1 MRNGRNGN
9 EGDADPAPR
18 PDAPPSGA
26 VSDAAPAE
34 PARRAQRAPAFVFI
48 FITVL
53 LDMLA
58 LGMIIPVLPKLVVD
72 FLGGDTAQAA
82 EILGVFGTAWALMQ
96 FGFSPVQGALSDR
109 FGRRPLILMSNFGL
123 GLDYILM
130 ALAPSLLWLFVG
142 RVISGITAASIS
154 TAYAYI
160 ADVTPGEQRA
170 ARFGLLGV
178 AFGAGFVFGPALG
191 GLAGNISPRLPFWIA
206 AALSLANGLYGL
218 LVLPES
224 LPAERR
230 APFAWRRANPFG
242 ALTLL
247 RSQPQLSGLA
257 TVNFLGNLA
266 HASLPSISVLYMQ
279 YRYGWDER
287 TVGFTMAGVGLCA
300 MIVQGGLVGRTV
312 QRFGERTTL
321 IMGLCFGIA
330 GFAVFGLASTG
341 VQFWSGIPLLS
352 LWGFASPSALG
363 LMSRRVSAS
372 EQGQLQGANSSLM
385 GVANM
390 LGPGLFTQVLA
401 FFIGTGGAWHL
412 PGAAF
417 LLASGLLLTAAVVA
431 LRATSRE

>member
-1 MRNGRNGN
+1 MS
-9 EGDADPAPR
+9 EIPTASEAP
-18 PDAPPSGA
+18 
-26 VSDAAPAE
+26 AAP
-34 PARRAQRAPAFVFI
+34 AQRAPAFVFV

-58 LGMIIPVLPKLVVD
+58 LGMIIPVLPRLVVD
-72 FLGGDTAQAA
+72 FLGGDTARAA
-82 EILGVFGTAWALMQ
+82 QIFGVFGTAWALMQ
-96 FGFSPVQGALSDR
+96 FVFSPVQGALSDR

-130 ALAPSLLWLFVG
+130 ALAPSLVWLFVG

-160 ADVTPGEQRA
+160 ADVTPGEKRA
-170 ARFGLLGV
+170 GRFGLLGV

-206 AALSLANGLYGL
+206 AALSLANALYGL

-224 LPAERR
+224 LPPERR
-230 APFAWRRANPFG
+230 SALVWRRANAFG
-242 ALTLL
+242 ALALL
-247 RSQPQLSGLA
+247 ASQPQLSALA
-257 TVNFLGNLA
+257 TVSFLSNLA
-266 HASLPSISVLYMQ
+266 HASLPSISVLYMR
-279 YRYGWDER
+279 YRYGWDEG
-287 TVGFTMAGVGLCA
+287 TVGLTLAGVGLCA
-300 MIVQGGLVGRTV
+300 MIVQGGLIGRTV

-321 IMGLCFGIA
+321 IMGLGFGVA
-330 GFAVFGLASTG
+330 GFALCGLASTG
-341 VQFWSGIPLLS
+341 LMFWSAIPLLA

-390 LGPGLFTQVLA
+390 LGPVLFTQA
-401 FFIGTGGAWHL
+401 FALFIGAGAWQL

-417 LLASGLLLTAAVVA
+417 GLAAALLLIAAAVA
-431 LRATSRE
+431 LRATARA

>member
-1 MRNGRNGN
+1 MS
-9 EGDADPAPR
+9 EIPPA
-18 PDAPPSGA
+18 S
-26 VSDAAPAE
+26 E
-34 PARRAQRAPAFVFI
+34 PARRTPAFIFI

-72 FLGGDTAQAA
+72 FLGGDTARAA
-82 EILGVFGTAWALMQ
+82 QIFGVFGTAWALMQ
-96 FGFSPVQGALSDR
+96 FVFSPVQGALSDR

-123 GLDYILM
+123 GFDYILM

-160 ADVTPGEQRA
+160 ADVTPGEKRA

-206 AALSLANGLYGL
+206 AALSLANALYGL

-224 LPAERR
+224 LPPERR
-230 APFAWRRANPFG
+230 SGFAWRRANPFG

-247 RSQPQLSGLA
+247 RSQSQLSALA
-257 TVNFLGNLA
+257 AVNFLGNLA
-266 HASLPSISVLYMQ
+266 HASLPSIGVLYMQ

-300 MIVQGGLVGRTV
+300 MIVQGGLIGRTV
-312 QRFGERTTL
+312 RRFGERTTL
-321 IMGLCFGIA
+321 IVGLGFGVA
-330 GFAVFGLASTG
+330 GFAVFGLAPTG
-341 VQFWSGIPLLS
+341 LVFWSGIPLLA

-363 LMSRRVSAS
+363 LMSRRVGAS
-372 EQGQLQGANSSLM
+372 EQGQLQGANSSLL

-390 LGPGLFTQVLA
+390 LGPGLFTQA
-401 FFIGTGGAWHL
+401 FATFIGAGVAWHL

-417 LLASGLLLTAAVVA
+417 LLAAVLLLIAAAVA
-431 LRATSRE
+431 LRATARM

>member
-1 MRNGRNGN
+1 MTETQPAN
-9 EGDADPAPR
+9 ET
-18 PDAPPSGA
+18 PS
-26 VSDAAPAE
+26 
-34 PARRAQRAPAFVFI
+34 PARHAPAFVFV

-58 LGMIIPVLPKLVVD
+58 LGTIIPVLPKLVVD
-72 FLGGDTAQAA
+72 FLGGDTARAA
-82 EILGVFGTAWALMQ
+82 QIFGVFGTAWALMQ
-96 FGFSPVQGALSDR
+96 FVFSPVQGALSDR

-130 ALAPSLLWLFVG
+130 AMAPTLVWLFVG
-142 RVISGITAASIS
+142 RLISGITAASIS

-160 ADVTPGEQRA
+160 ADVTPGEKRA

-206 AALSLANGLYGL
+206 AALSLANALYGW

-224 LPAERR
+224 LPAKRR
-230 APFAWRRANPFG
+230 TRFSLRRANPLG
-242 ALTLL
+242 ALALL

-257 TVNFLGNLA
+257 TVNFLSNLS
-266 HASLPSISVLYMQ
+266 HASLPSIGVLYMQ

-300 MIVQGGLVGRTV
+300 MIVQGGLIGRTV

-321 IMGLCFGIA
+321 IMGLGFGVA
-330 GFAVFGLASTG
+330 GFAVFALAPTG
-341 VQFWSGIPLLS
+341 VLFWSGIPLLS

-363 LMSRRVSAS
+363 LMSRRVSGS
-372 EQGQLQGANSSLM
+372 EQGQLQGANASLM

-390 LGPGLFTQVLA
+390 LGPGLFTQVFAL
-401 FFIGTGGAWHL
+401 FVGTGGVWHL

-417 LLASGLLLTAAVVA
+417 LLAAALLVAAAAVA
-431 LRATSRE
+431 LRAIARA

>member
-1 MRNGRNGN
+1 MTESQPTTGLPP
-9 EGDADPAPR
+9 AAPAPR
-18 PDAPPSGA
+18 T
-26 VSDAAPAE
+26 
-34 PARRAQRAPAFVFI
+34 PAFVFI

-72 FLGGDTAQAA
+72 FLGGDTARAA
-82 EILGVFGTAWALMQ
+82 QIFGVFGTAWALMQ
-96 FGFSPVQGALSDR
+96 FVFSPVQGALSDR

-130 ALAPSLLWLFVG
+130 ALAPTLLWLFVG

-160 ADVTPGEQRA
+160 ADVTPGEKRA

-191 GLAGNISPRLPFWIA
+191 GLAGTISPRLPFWIA
-206 AALSLANGLYGL
+206 AALSLANALYGL

-224 LPAERR
+224 LPAGRR
-230 APFAWRRANPFG
+230 AGFAWRRANPFG
-242 ALTLL
+242 ALVLL
-247 RSQPQLSGLA
+247 ASQAQLSGLA
-257 TVNFLGNLA
+257 TVNFLSNLA

-300 MIVQGGLVGRTV
+300 MIVQGGLIGRTV

-321 IMGLCFGIA
+321 IVGLGFGVA
-330 GFAVFGLASTG
+330 GFAVFGLAPTG
-341 VQFWSGIPLLS
+341 LMFWSGIPLLA

-363 LMSRRVSAS
+363 LMSRCVGAS
-372 EQGQLQGANSSLM
+372 EQGRLQGANSSLM

-390 LGPGLFTQVLA
+390 VGPGLFTQVFAL
-401 FFIGTGGAWHL
+401 FIGTGTAWQL

-417 LLASGLLLTAAVVA
+417 LLAAGLLVVAATVA
-431 LRATSRE
+431 LRATGRA

>member
-1 MRNGRNGN
+1 MN
-9 EGDADPAPR
+9 EGQPASGTPGTT
-18 PDAPPSGA
+18 APGA
-26 VSDAAPAE
+26 AAPAPE
-34 PARRAQRAPAFVFI
+34 PRAAAFVFI

-72 FLGGDTAQAA
+72 FLGGDTARAA
-82 EILGVFGTAWALMQ
+82 QIFGVFGTAWALMQ
-96 FGFSPVQGALSDR
+96 FVFSPVQGALSDR
-109 FGRRPLILMSNFGL
+109 FGRRPVILMSNLSL
-123 GLDYILM
+123 GLDYMLM
-130 ALAPSLLWLFVG
+130 ALAPNLIWLFVG
-142 RVISGITAASIS
+142 RVISGIASASIS

-160 ADVTPGEQRA
+160 ADVTPGEKRA

-206 AALSLANGLYGL
+206 AGLSLANALYGL

-224 LPAERR
+224 LPEERR
-230 APFAWRRANPFG
+230 VKFGWRGANPFG
-242 ALTLL
+242 ALVLL
-247 RSQPQLSGLA
+247 ASPQLSGLA

-279 YRYGWDER
+279 FRYGFDER
-287 TVGFTMAGVGLCA
+287 MVGFTMAAVGLCA
-300 MIVQGGLVGRTV
+300 MIVQGGLIGRTV

-321 IMGLCFGIA
+321 IVGLGFGVA
-330 GFAVFGLASTG
+330 GFAVFGLASSG
-341 VQFWSGIPLLS
+341 PMFWAGIPLLA

-363 LMSRRVSAS
+363 LMSRRVGAS
-372 EQGQLQGANSSLM
+372 EQGRLQGANSSLM

-390 LGPGLFTQVLA
+390 LGPGLFTQVFAL
-401 FFIGTGGAWHL
+401 FIGVSAWQL

-417 LLASGLLLTAAVVA
+417 LLAAGLLLIGAIVA
-431 LRATSRE
+431 LRATSRA

>member
-1 MRNGRNGN
+1 MN
-9 EGDADPAPR
+9 ERSSPPTSETPPAS
-18 PDAPPSGA
+18 APSP
-26 VSDAAPAE
+26 AAPT
-34 PARRAQRAPAFVFI
+34 RRAPAFAFV

-58 LGMIIPVLPKLVVD
+58 LGMIIPVLPRLVVD
-72 FLGGDTAQAA
+72 FLGGDTARAA
-82 EILGVFGTAWALMQ
+82 QIFGVFGTAWALMQ
-96 FGFSPVQGALSDR
+96 FVFSPVQGALSDR

-123 GLDYILM
+123 GFDYILM

-160 ADVTPGEQRA
+160 ADVTPGEKRA
-170 ARFGLLGV
+170 GRFGLLGV

-191 GLAGNISPRLPFWIA
+191 GLAGDISPRLPFWIA
-206 AALSLANGLYGL
+206 AALSLANALYGF

-230 APFAWRRANPFG
+230 SALVWRRANPFG

-247 RSQPQLSGLA
+247 RSQPQLTALA

-279 YRYGWDER
+279 YRYSWDER
-287 TVGFTMAGVGLCA
+287 TVGLTLAGVGLCA
-300 MIVQGGLVGRTV
+300 MIVQGGLIGRTV
-312 QRFGERTTL
+312 QRFGERSTL
-321 IMGLCFGIA
+321 IMGLGFGIA
-330 GFAVFGLASTG
+330 GFTVLGLASSG
-341 VQFWSGIPLLS
+341 LILWSGIPLLA

-390 LGPGLFTQVLA
+390 LGPALFTQA
-401 FFIGTGGAWHL
+401 FALFIGAEGAWHL

-417 LLASGLLLTAAVVA
+417 GLAAALLLIATAVA
-431 LRATSRE
+431 LRATSRA